1 MHVVFTITRG
11 SCNCS
16 FAVCSR
22 RLEAAGRRSAALWPA
37 PAPEPRSAS
46 PLGSGDGRNPRSAAQ
61 RTAAARPQCRILSRH
76 NLEGANSALLC
87 SARLRHRAPLRTKSW
102 GSSVPC
108 LPFAGSP
115 VARISCDVQQPG
127 QLQGRVLGSECP
139 E

>member
-1 MHVVFTITRG
+1 MWSSPSQEGVATARLRFVPGGWRRRSGARQHSGQLLRR
-11 SCNCS
+11 
-16 FAVCSR
+16 SR
-22 RLEAAGRRSAALWPA
+22 APHRPSAAGTGGTR
-37 PAPEPRSAS
+37 
-46 PLGSGDGRNPRSAAQ
+46 AAQ
-61 RTAAARPQCRILSRH
+61 RSAAARPQCRILSRH